1 MTAQLVREAGKWQPL
16 YFGIG
21 NFIRMSEGSVDEVYI

>member
-1 MTAQLVREAGKWQPL
+1 MTAQLVREAGKRQPL

-21 NFIRMSEGSVDEVYI
+21 NFIPMSEGLAQRSYI